1 MWSTNSKQYDQSFYT
16 PNRQPSHWVLSN
28 IWVCYVFTTNHRF
41 AFICICDFSTFVN
54 EVLCWNAESW
64 QMLPHMQQW
73 EVDRGHGRH
82 LESMT
87 SYLKSV
93 SINRCIFTW
102 RSILPNFILIWFEM
116 TEHWAFLSAL
126 PQQEGKI
133 SRDTRSVP
141 DPKCTFLISILST
154 LFNTNNN
161 KVFSELWPL
170 LLYLLHNR
178 ICLNNSKDVPP
189 SQNNE
194 SVAANMFNCFI
205 KTTIFNN
212 ICQKNTLWR
221 QNHYRNMHGLC

>member
-1 MWSTNSKQYDQSFYT
+1 MPQQICWFLHSSTSCIRTSMN
-16 PNRQPSHWVLSN
+16 VLWIRNCSTYSEPITSN
-28 IWVCYVFTTNHRF
+28 
-41 AFICICDFSTFVN
+41 
-54 EVLCWNAESW
+54 
-64 QMLPHMQQW
+64 
-73 EVDRGHGRH
+73 
-82 LESMT
+82 MT
-87 SYLKSV
+87 SGKLADAAAYAAVRGGQRSWPPSWKYDIISEICL
-93 SINRCIFTW
+93 INRCIFTW